1 MTYTLPLVAHK
12 RSLSSSILT
21 GRDQQQQQQTQDIG
35 PGGPGPGLG
44 FIIPVDSSQPGFET
58 MDCNSKSKDHHK
70 DDDHK
75 DDGHTDNQADNNNNN
90 VYSNVAP
97 DMNPAAMGIGPATT
111 PYSRRHVRSRPKVSH
126 SHKPSIFERDDRT
139 IDANLA
145 RHLQQR
151 AASRKR
157 AMRRRT
163 SRGAN

>member
-1 MTYTLPLVAHK
+1 
-12 RSLSSSILT
+12 
-21 GRDQQQQQQTQDIG
+21 
-35 PGGPGPGLG
+35 
-44 FIIPVDSSQPGFET
+44 

-75 DDGHTDNQADNNNNN
+75 DDDHKDDDHKDNGNTDNNNNN
-90 VYSNVAP
+90 VYSNVVPLTNA
-97 DMNPAAMGIGPATT
+97 AAMGIGPAIT
-111 PYSRRHVRSRPKVSH
+111 PYSRRHFRSRRKVSH
-126 SHKPSIFERDDRT
+126 SNSHKPSIFERDDRT